1 MLAAPLAGAG
11 GGTSGPPFTLPLWL
25 GRGGDIATP
34 ASASTAAELIAA
46 LGLPH
51 IFAFSFR
58 FYGSSLSEILLKMW
72 WKGYLFNLVVSTQFQ
87 IETILSHHK
96 FGQLNFLSAH
106 YISSEIYLKLYIFF
120 MFLY

>member
-1 MLAAPLAGAG
+1 MVGAG

-46 LGLPH
+46 LVSPH
-51 IFAFSFR
+51 IFALFR

-72 WKGYLFNLVVSTQFQ
+72 WKGY
-87 IETILSHHK
+87 
-96 FGQLNFLSAH
+96 
-106 YISSEIYLKLYIFF
+106 
-120 MFLY
+120 

>member
-46 LGLPH
+46 LGHPH
-51 IFAFSFR
+51 ASHLR
-58 FYGSSLSEILLKMW
+58 ILIQVLW
-72 WKGYLFNLVVSTQFQ
+72 Q
-87 IETILSHHK
+87 
-96 FGQLNFLSAH
+96 
-106 YISSEIYLKLYIFF
+106 
-120 MFLY
+120 